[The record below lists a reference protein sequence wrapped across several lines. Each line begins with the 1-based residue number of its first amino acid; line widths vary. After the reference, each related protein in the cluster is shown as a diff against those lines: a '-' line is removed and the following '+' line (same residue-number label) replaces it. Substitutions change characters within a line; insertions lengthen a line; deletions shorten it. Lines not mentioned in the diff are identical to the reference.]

1 MKIKDDS
8 VFQVSLTEIA
18 FTLVILLILL
28 LGSMIYQEM
37 KEQEELQEKYL
48 QLEQYGGICRPD
60 PDDPLDPMMPCIK
73 CVSVKASIDKEEAR
87 DAIDLGRK
95 LLEQIKAHTEDKLRI
110 HEIKQRLLSVAS
122 GLSQGEKILFESD
135 NKELYEQL
143 MQLQKDNQRLIS
155 ERDTL
160 LIEQQKLADEQQKL
174 ADEHQKLS
182 FEHKDL
188 LGNVAKYKELA
199 KVRQNEAPPCWIS
212 DETTRV
218 EYLFDIVINKDFYL
232 VTAGDGFN
240 IDNRKQEALNI
251 PGVKEMLS
259 KKSVTPAE
267 FKSYAKQIY
276 DYGRTRKPLAC
287 RFFVTMKSEIPDRKS
302 ADQARFTLENYF
314 YKYEER

>member
-18 FTLVILLILL
+18 FTLVILMILL
-28 LGSMIYQEM
+28 LGSLIHQEM
-37 KEQEELQEKYL
+37 KEQEELQEKYH

-60 PDDPLDPMMPCIK
+60 PEDPLDPMMPCIK
-73 CVSVKASIDKEEAR
+73 CVSVKANIDKEEAR

-95 LLEQIKAHTEDKLRI
+95 LLEQIKAHTEDKLKI
-110 HEIKQRLLSVAS
+110 HEIKQSLLSVAS
-122 GLSQGEKILFESD
+122 KLAQGEKLLFESD
-135 NKELYEQL
+135 NKELYDRL
-143 MQLQKDNQRLIS
+143 MQLQKDNQRLAS
-155 ERDTL
+155 ERDAL
-160 LIEQQKLADEQQKL
+160 LIEQQRLSD
-174 ADEHQKLS
+174 DHQKLS

-188 LGNVAKYKELA
+188 LGNIAKYKELA

-218 EYLFDIVINKDFYL
+218 EYLFDIVINKDFYI
-232 VTAGDGFN
+232 VTTGDGFN
-240 IDNRKQEALNI
+240 VAARKQEAMNI

-267 FKSYAKQIY
+267 FRGYAKQIY
-276 DYGRTRKPLAC
+276 DYGRKRKPLAC